1 MHRLFTGAIASLFCL
16 GLVGF
21 GVSGCSKL
29 TTEDTTA
36 SQLAHAIEATQA
48 KIAAGGAI
56 ATATTQGGL
65 EVTEV
70 YDATDNGGLYV
81 NDSVLI
87 GLAEEFKQISRQAQ
101 GNMKSF
107 EAFKQIAI
115 SQVGEIVYYASADF
129 EVLENKVSAT
139 DDGFMQ
145 VLKVHDVYG
154 TMGTFS
160 ASLDYKVDHGLITN
174 VKFDKALFN
183 KSDPEEVCLYYPT
196 NCINIVN
203 FNFNSKSVTDKMR
216 EAFTKYE
223 VAQNL
228 FAGTN
233 QQHFENIM
241 RKMDSTLTEYKSW
254 TTVNADKSSGTV
266 FDATRNL
273 GVIFD
278 HYGDPTKIN
287 GLADLDGHHGP
298 DLGFVSGLFF
308 DTTDGGSTYFYGPI
322 SFDPSTETYSIYDG
336 QNSLVANLHFE
347 GNKLVGFNNNTI
359 GSADHYSMTN
369 RADSD
374 LLNANLAKVLKK

>member
-1 MHRLFTGAIASLFCL
+1 MLETA
-16 GLVGF
+16 
-21 GVSGCSKL
+21 
-29 TTEDTTA
+29 DTSA
-36 SQLAHAIEATQA
+36 SQLVQSIKATQE

-115 SQVGEIVYYASADF
+115 SQVGEVVYYASADF
-129 EVLENKVSAT
+129 KVLKNKVSAT

-145 VLKVHDVYG
+145 VLQVHDVYG

-160 ASLDYKVDHGLITN
+160 ASLDYKVDHGLITT
-174 VKFDKALFN
+174 VKLDKALFN
-183 KSDPEEVCLYYPT
+183 KSNPEEVCLYYPT
-196 NCINIVN
+196 NCINIVS

-216 EAFTKYE
+216 EAFAKYE

-228 FAGTN
+228 STGTN
-233 QQHFENIM
+233 KQHFENIM
-241 RKMDSTLTEYKSW
+241 RKMDLTLTEYKSW
-254 TTVNADKSSGTV
+254 TTVNADMSSGTV

-278 HYGDPTKIN
+278 PYGDPTKIN

-322 SFDPSTETYSIYDG
+322 SFNSNTETYSIYDG

-347 GNKLVGFNNNTI
+347 GNTLVGFNNNTI
-359 GSADHYSMTN
+359 GSADHHSISN
-369 RADSD
+369 RVDSA
-374 LLNANLAKVLKK
+374 LLNANLAKVLKN